1 MCNLGDKKNPK
12 KTKNNNQTKT
22 KKKTADN
29 WKSKGHYFSKK
40 ISIDPKSNLI

>member
-1 MCNLGDKKNPK
+1 MCNLGDKKTPK
-12 KTKNNNQTKT
+12 NKKQQTNKT

-29 WKSKGHYFSKK
+29 WKSKGHYFFKK